1 MFVDEE
7 VKVLIISRSGWGS
20 SCILLLLNYNLIWKN
35 FKIII
40 DYSDII
46 VLLLVIYFGSGL
58 VIFYGFFVIFI
69 WNKFFV
75 VYFKDILFEEKVM
88 S

>member
-1 MFVDEE
+1 MFVDDE

-46 VLLLVIYFGSGL
+46 DLLLVIYFGSGL